1 MLNLLVIGL
10 GGFLGA
16 IFRALFSSFVTKIAP
31 QSPTLGTLLV
41 NVLGS
46 FLIGALFA
54 YAQNK
59 GISPLFKS
67 FASTGFL
74 GALTT
79 FSTFSYENFLLLQS
93 GAFWQLGLN
102 IFLNVALCLGGVIC
116 AFYLVKIL

>member
-16 IFRALFSSFVTKIAP
+16 IFRVLFSSFATKIAP

-67 FASTGFL
+67 FASTGFF
-74 GALTT
+74 GRIDDI
-79 FSTFSYENFLLLQS
+79 FNF
-93 GAFWQLGLN
+93 F
-102 IFLNVALCLGGVIC
+102 V
-116 AFYLVKIL
+116 